1 MGPARLGTT
10 MATPP
15 PAPKQRWYK
24 TLWQAYS
31 VTARTDK
38 KLPWILGALL
48 LVPLLAGILFAV
60 LSTGVAIKIYAPL
73 TGLMTGVI
81 LALYVLTR
89 RFEKQMFAQ
98 MDGTLGGSLAVA
110 QSMRRGWQFSDEP
123 VAVDAKSKAVVFQGV
138 GDGGI
143 VLLAEGGRT
152 AKRTVDTTAARL
164 HKLAPGVPVTPIYV
178 GNGENEV
185 PLKHLTKAVKAT
197 KTKNFGRGL
206 RKGLSAADQQT
217 VRARL
222 RALGGPQMP
231 IPKGIDPNRAR
242 ADRKG
247 LRGR

>member
-1 MGPARLGTT
+1 

-38 KLPWILGALL
+38 KLPWILGVLL
-48 LVPLLAGILFAV
+48 LVPLGTGIVIAV
-60 LSTGVAIKIYAPL
+60 MSSGLGAKIYAPL
-73 TGLMTGVI
+73 TGLMMGLVV
-81 LALYVLTR
+81 ALFVLTR

-123 VAVDAKSKAVVFQGV
+123 VAVDAKSRAVVFQGV

-143 VLLAEGGRT
+143 VLLAEGGRN
-152 AKRTVDTTAARL
+152 AKRAVDTTATRL
-164 HKLAPGVPVTPIYV
+164 NKLAPGVPVTSIYV
-178 GNGENEV
+178 GKGEDEV
-185 PLKHLTKAVKAT
+185 PLRRLNRAIKAT
-197 KTKNFGRGL
+197 TTKNFGRGL

-222 RALGGPQMP
+222 RALGGPQIP

-247 LRGR
+247 MRGR

>member
-1 MGPARLGTT
+1 

-38 KLPWILGALL
+38 KLPWILGVLL
-48 LVPLLAGILFAV
+48 AVPLGAGIVIAFMSSGLGA
-60 LSTGVAIKIYAPL
+60 KIYAPL
-73 TGLMTGVI
+73 TGLMIGLVV
-81 LALYVLTR
+81 ALFVLTR

-123 VAVDAKSKAVVFQGV
+123 VAVDAKSRAVVFQGV

-143 VLLAEGGRT
+143 VLLAEGGRN
-152 AKRTVDTTAARL
+152 AKRAVDTAATRL
-164 HKLAPGVPVTPIYV
+164 HKLAPGVPVTSIYV
-178 GNGENEV
+178 GKGENEV
-185 PLKHLTKAVKAT
+185 PLRQLNKAIKAT
-197 KTKNFGRGL
+197 TTKNFGRGL
-206 RKGLSAADQQT
+206 RKGLSAGDQQS

-222 RALGGPQMP
+222 RALGGPQIP

>member
-1 MGPARLGTT
+1 

-15 PAPKQRWYK
+15 PPPKQRWYK
-24 TLWQAYS
+24 TLWQAYA

-38 KLPWILGALL
+38 KLPWILGALFF
-48 LVPLLAGILFAV
+48 VPLATGIVFAV
-60 LSTGVAIKIYAPL
+60 ISSGLGTKIYAPL
-73 TGLMTGVI
+73 TGLMTGIV
-81 LALYVLTR
+81 LALFVLTR

-98 MDGTLGGSLAVA
+98 MEGTLGGSLAIA

-123 VAVDAKSKAVVFQGV
+123 VAVDARSKAVVFQGV

-143 VLLAEGGRT
+143 VLLAEGGRA
-152 AKRTVDTTAARL
+152 AKRIVDTAASRF

-178 GNGENEV
+178 GRGENEV
-185 PLKHLTKAVKAT
+185 PLKGLNKAIKAT
-197 KTKNFGRGL
+197 KTKNFGRGP
-206 RKGLSAADQQT
+206 RKGMSAGDQQA

-222 RALGGPQMP
+222 RALGGPQIP

>member
-1 MGPARLGTT
+1 

-38 KLPWILGALL
+38 KLPWILGTLL
-48 LVPLLAGILFAV
+48 AVPLGAGIAIAV
-60 LSTGVAIKIYAPL
+60 MSSGLGTKIYAPL
-73 TGLMTGVI
+73 TGLMTGLVV
-81 LALYVLTR
+81 ALFVLTR
-89 RFEKQMFAQ
+89 RFEKQMYAQ
-98 MDGTLGGSLAVA
+98 MEGTLGGSLAIA

-123 VAVDAKSKAVVFQGV
+123 VAVDAKTKAVVFQGV

-143 VLLAEGGRT
+143 VLLAEGGRN
-152 AKRTVDTTAARL
+152 AKRSVDATATRL
-164 HKLAPGVPVTPIYV
+164 HKLAPGVPVTPVYV
-178 GNGENEV
+178 GNGEHQV
-185 PLKHLTKAVKAT
+185 PLKRITKAIKAT
-197 KTKNFGRGL
+197 KAKNFGRGL
-206 RKGLSAADQQT
+206 RAGLSAADQQA

-222 RALGGPQMP
+222 RALGGPQIP

>member
-1 MGPARLGTT
+1 

-24 TLWQAYS
+24 TLWQAYT

-48 LVPLLAGILFAV
+48 IVPLATGIVLAIVSSGLA
-60 LSTGVAIKIYAPL
+60 TKIYAPL
-73 TGLMTGVI
+73 TGLMTGAV
-81 LALYVLTR
+81 LALFVLTR
-89 RFEKQMFAQ
+89 RFERQMYAQ
-98 MDGTLGGSLAVA
+98 MDGTLGGSLAIA
-110 QSMRRGWQFSDEP
+110 QSLRRGWQFSDEP

-138 GDGGI
+138 GEGGI

-152 AKRTVDTTAARL
+152 AKRTVDTTSSRL

-178 GNGENEV
+178 GNGKNEV
-185 PLKHLTKAVKAT
+185 PLKSLNKTIKAT
-197 KTKNFGRGL
+197 KAKNYGRGV
-206 RKGLSAADQQT
+206 RKGLSAGDQQA

-222 RALGGPQMP
+222 RALGGTQVP

>member
-1 MGPARLGTT
+1 

-15 PAPKQRWYK
+15 PAPKQRWYT
-24 TLWQAYS
+24 TLWQAYK

-48 LVPLLAGILFAV
+48 VIPLAAGIV
-60 LSTGVAIKIYAPL
+60 IAITSSGLGAKIYAPL
-73 TGLMTGVI
+73 TGLMTGIVV
-81 LALYVLTR
+81 ALFVLTR

-98 MDGTLGGSLAVA
+98 MDGTLGGSLAIA
-110 QSMRRGWQFSDEP
+110 QSLRRGWQFSDEP
-123 VAVDAKSKAVVFQGV
+123 VAVDAKSKAVIFQGV
-138 GDGGI
+138 GEGGI
-143 VLLAEGGRT
+143 VLLAEGGRA
-152 AKRTVDTTAARL
+152 AKRTVDNTATRL

-178 GNGENEV
+178 GKGENEV
-185 PLKHLTKAVKAT
+185 PLKSLNKAIRAT
-197 KTKNFGRGL
+197 KNKNFGRGV
-206 RKGLSAADQQT
+206 RKGLSAADQQA

-222 RALGGPQMP
+222 RALGGPQIP

>member
-1 MGPARLGTT
+1 

-24 TLWQAYS
+24 TLWQAYT
-31 VTARTDK
+31 VTARNDK

-48 LVPLLAGILFAV
+48 AAPLVAGIVFAIITPGLFA
-60 LSTGVAIKIYAPL
+60 KIYAPL
-73 TGLMTGVI
+73 TGLMTGVVV
-81 LALYVLTR
+81 ALFVLTR
-89 RFEKQMFAQ
+89 RFEKQMYAQ

-110 QSMRRGWQFSDEP
+110 QSMRRGWQFADEP
-123 VAVDAKSKAVVFQGV
+123 VAVDAKAKAVIFQGV

-143 VLLAEGGRT
+143 VLLVEGGRA
-152 AKRTVDTTAARL
+152 AKRAVDTTAARL
-164 HKLAPGVPVTPIYV
+164 HKLAPGVPVTSVYV
-178 GNGENEV
+178 GHGENEV
-185 PLKHLTKAVKAT
+185 PLRRLNKAIKAT
-197 KTKNFGRGL
+197 KVKKFGRGL
-206 RKGLSAADQQT
+206 RAGLSAGDQQA

-222 RALGGPQMP
+222 RALGGPKIP

>member
-1 MGPARLGTT
+1 

-48 LVPLLAGILFAV
+48 LGPLAISIVFAV
-60 LSTGVAIKIYAPL
+60 YASGIAAKIYAPL
-73 TGLMTGVI
+73 TGIMLGVV
-81 LALYVLTR
+81 LALYTLTR
-89 RFEKQMFAQ
+89 RFERQMFSQ
-98 MDGTLGGSLAVA
+98 MEGTLGGSLAIA
-110 QSMRRGWQFSDEP
+110 QSIRKGWQFSDDP
-123 VAVDAKSKAVVFQGV
+123 VAVDPKAKAVVFQGV
-138 GDGGI
+138 GEGGI
-143 VLLAEGGRT
+143 VLLAEGGRA
-152 AKRTVDTTAARL
+152 AKRSVDTAVARL
-164 HKLAPGVPVTPIYV
+164 HKLAPGVPVTPIYI
-178 GNGENEV
+178 GLGEGEV
-185 PLKHLTKAVKAT
+185 PLKGLTKAVRASKA
-197 KTKNFGRGL
+197 KNFGRGL
-206 RKGLSAADQQT
+206 RAGLSASDQQT

-222 RALGGPQMP
+222 RSLGGPQMP